1 MTLVPVFASEDNDF
15 YPGVG
20 SSVRLGFLGVGWI
33 GRNRLEA
40 VARSGI
46 AEIVAIADPSRVDVQ
61 AARAAAPRARLYE
74 RYEDLLREHL
84 DGVVIATPSVMH
96 AAQAMAA
103 LERGLAVFCQKPL
116 GRTAAETRRVV
127 TAARAA
133 DRLVGVD
140 LSYRAVEAVRR
151 MGEFSRAGRLGRL
164 YTGDFVFH
172 SAYGPDKD
180 WFYDRRRSGGGCVMD
195 LGLHLVDLALWFFG
209 DPRVERVQSRLF
221 AVGELMSRR
230 PSGVEDHALASLHL
244 EGGSVI
250 RLACSWRLSAG
261 REAVIE
267 ASVYGTEGAVMLRN
281 VNGSFYDFV
290 AEHCVGTRRE
300 ILAEPPDAWSGRTV
314 VEWAT
319 QLASGA
325 RFDPSAERFV
335 AAAEVVDAIY
345 GRRSS
350 VRIPAVA

>member
-1 MTLVPVFASEDNDF
+1 M
-15 YPGVG
+15 
-20 SSVRLGFLGVGWI
+20 RLGFLGVGWI

-46 AEIVAIADPSRVDVQ
+46 AEIVAIADPSRADAE
-61 AARAAAPRARLYE
+61 AARAAAPGARLHAS
-74 RYEDLLREHL
+74 YEDLLRERL
-84 DGVVIATPSVMH
+84 DGVVIATPSAMH
-96 AAQAMAA
+96 AGQAILA

-116 GRTAAETRRVV
+116 GRTAAESRRVV
-127 TAARAA
+127 AAARAA
-133 DRLVGVD
+133 DRLLGVD
-140 LSYRAVEAVRR
+140 LSYRALEGVRR
-151 MGEFSRAGRLGRL
+151 MGEFCRSGRLGRI

-172 SAYGPDKD
+172 NAYGPDKD

-195 LGLHLVDLALWFFG
+195 LGIHLVDLALWLFG

-221 AVGELMSRR
+221 AAGEPLPRR
-230 PSGVEDHALASLHL
+230 PRVVEDHAIATLHL
-244 EGGSVI
+244 EGGISA

-290 AEHCVGTRRE
+290 TEHCIGTRRE
-300 ILAEPPDAWSGRTV
+300 ILAEPPDQWGGRSI
-314 VEWAT
+314 VEWA
-319 QLASGA
+319 A
-325 RFDPSAERFV
+325 RVAEGVGFDPGAERFV
-335 AAAEVVDAIY
+335 TAAGAIDAIY

-350 VRIPAVA
+350 LRHPVLA

>member
-1 MTLVPVFASEDNDF
+1 M
-15 YPGVG
+15 
-20 SSVRLGFLGVGWI
+20 RLGFLGVGWI

-46 AEIVAIADPSRVDVQ
+46 AEIVAIADPSRPDAE

-74 RYEDLLREHL
+74 RYEDLLREPL
-84 DGVVIATPSVMH
+84 DGVVIATPSALH
-96 AAQAMAA
+96 AGQALLA

-116 GRTAAETRRVV
+116 GRTAAESRRVV
-127 TAARAA
+127 AAARAA
-133 DRLVGVD
+133 DRLLGVD
-140 LSYRAVEAVRR
+140 LSYRTLEGVRR
-151 MGEFSRAGRLGRL
+151 MGEFCRSGRLGRL

-172 SAYGPDKD
+172 NAYGPDKD

-195 LGLHLVDLALWFFG
+195 LGIHLVDLAQWFFG
-209 DPRVERVQSRLF
+209 DPRIERIQSRLF
-221 AVGELMSRR
+221 AAGELLPRR
-230 PSGVEDHALASLHL
+230 PTAVEDYALATLHFD
-244 EGGSVI
+244 GGIVA

-300 ILAEPPDAWSGRTV
+300 ILAEPPDPWGGRAI

-319 QLASGA
+319 RVASGA
-325 RFDPSAERFV
+325 RFDPAAERYV
-335 AAAEVVDAIY
+335 TTAEAIDAIY

-350 VRIPAVA
+350 ARHPVFA

>member
-1 MTLVPVFASEDNDF
+1 M
-15 YPGVG
+15 
-20 SSVRLGFLGVGWI
+20 RLGFLGVGWI

-46 AEIVAIADPSRVDVQ
+46 AEIVGIADPSRADAE
-61 AARAAAPRARLYE
+61 AARSAAPRARLYA

-84 DGVVIATPSVMH
+84 DGVVIATPSAMH
-96 AAQAMAA
+96 AGQALLA

-133 DRLVGVD
+133 DRLLGVD
-140 LSYRAVEAVRR
+140 LSYRALEGVRR
-151 MGEFSRAGRLGRL
+151 MAEFCRSGRLGRVFTADL
-164 YTGDFVFH
+164 VFH
-172 SAYGPDKD
+172 NAYGPDKD

-195 LGLHLVDLALWFFG
+195 LGIHLVDLALWFFG
-209 DPRVERVQSRLF
+209 DPPVERVQSRLF
-221 AVGELMSRR
+221 AAGELLPRR
-230 PSGVEDHALASLHL
+230 PGTVEDYALATLHL
-244 EGGSVI
+244 EGGKVA

-267 ASVYGTEGAVMLRN
+267 ATVYGTEGAVVLRN

-300 ILAEPPDAWSGRTV
+300 ILAEPPDAWGGRAI

-319 QLASGA
+319 QVASGA
-325 RFDPSAERFV
+325 RFDPAAERFI
-335 AAAEVVDAIY
+335 AAAEVIDAVY

-350 VRIPAVA
+350 ARHPALA